1 MKSSGPAAEREAL
14 ATLRMMCEQLDVT
27 RLSTEDR
34 ETVGK
39 WWATF
44 EEPKPT
50 EVSFSGSLS
59 GLVFPIFDPGDLEP
73 HLVPCALAIQVCAS
87 AIESGLP
94 GAEHVAEELLRKCGF
109 DDDAAQEI
117 LREMVSRAL
126 LPDPEALN

>member
-1 MKSSGPAAEREAL
+1 MKSSGPAADRETL

-50 EVSFSGSLS
+50 EVSFGGSLS
-59 GLVFPIFDPGDLEP
+59 GLVFPVFDPGDLDP
-73 HLVPCALAIQVCAS
+73 HLAPCALAIRVCAS

-109 DDDAAQEI
+109 DDDAAKEI
-117 LREMVSRAL
+117 LREMISRAPP
-126 LPDPEALN
+126 PDPEALN